1 MGHDT
6 VVKMAYDLNESTWPS
21 NSDYWI
27 KIIRE
32 GLDPYRLELTNEAM
46 LRVIDPRPGMSILDV
61 GCGEGYLTR
70 LVAERGADVAGLD
83 YCNEFVVASR
93 EEARRRGMDICY
105 EHGDA
110 TSLPYPEASF
120 DAVVANHLFNEL
132 PDMDAAV
139 AEFARVLKPGGRVIA
154 LMLHPCFYRA
164 NFQRTDRLEPILPSE
179 YFGIRE
185 LSQKFLVSGLT
196 SPEPVLVR
204 LRPLEAY
211 FGAFAAAGLT
221 VTQLFEPHPSAEQ
234 MKEEWWQRN
243 FRIPLFLQLV
253 GTKLP

>member
-1 MGHDT
+1 MAHDT
-6 VVKMAYDLNESTWPS
+6 NDTSTWPS

-32 GLDPYRLELTNEAM
+32 NLDPYRLELTNEAM
-46 LRVIDPRPGMSILDV
+46 LRVIDPKPGMSVLDV

-70 LVAERGADVAGLD
+70 LMAEHGATVAGLD
-83 YCNEFVVASR
+83 YCEEFVVASR
-93 EEARRRGMDICY
+93 EEAERRAMNIRY

-110 TSLPYPEASF
+110 TDLPFADASF
-120 DAVVANHLFNEL
+120 DVVVANHLFNEL
-132 PDMDAAV
+132 PDMGTAV
-139 AEFARVLKPGGRVIA
+139 AEFARVLKPGGRVVA

-164 NFQRTDRLEPILPSE
+164 NFQRADRLEPILPTE
-179 YFGIRE
+179 YFGTRE

-204 LRPLEAY
+204 LRPLETY
-211 FGAFAAAGLT
+211 VGIFTGSGLA

-234 MKEEWWQRN
+234 MQEDWWKKN

-253 GTKLP
+253 GTKMA

>member
-1 MGHDT
+1 MAHDT
-6 VVKMAYDLNESTWPS
+6 DESSTWPS

-32 GLDPYRLELTNEAM
+32 NLDPYRLELTNEAM
-46 LRVIDPRPGMSILDV
+46 LRTIDPKPGMSILDV

-70 LVAERGADVAGLD
+70 LMSTRGADVTGLD
-83 YCNEFVVASR
+83 YCKEFVVASR
-93 EEARRRGMDICY
+93 EEAKRLALNIRY

-110 TSLPYPEASF
+110 AELPFSDASF

-132 PDMDAAV
+132 PDMEAAV
-139 AEFARVLKPGGRVIA
+139 ADFARVLRTGGRVIA

-164 NFQRTDRLEPILPSE
+164 NFQRADRLEPILPSE
-179 YFGIRE
+179 YFGTRE
-185 LSQKFLVSGLT
+185 LSQKFQVSGLT
-196 SPEPVLVR
+196 SPDPVLVR
-204 LRPLEAY
+204 LRPLESY
-211 FGAFAAAGLT
+211 FGAFADAGLA

-234 MKEEWWQRN
+234 MKSEWWRKN

-253 GTKLP
+253 GTKLGKTPNTP